1 MYLLHQNIVFLIIRY
16 MEATGLTQEIF
27 ILIPILIIILMSWG
41 VTFFVEH
48 YMIPI
53 LCKIEKRELRLF

>member
-1 MYLLHQNIVFLIIRY
+1 